1 MPRVITFHD
10 VTITVRSTAGDG
22 VATSETIAAALADIL
37 PSTFEVDLTE
47 GDPERPDDEETETWE
62 ITTAEVG
69 ESVDITE
76 ED

>member
-10 VTITVRSTAGDG
+10 VVVTVKSTGGDG
-22 VATSETIAAALADIL
+22 VATAETIAAALADIL

-47 GDPERPDDEETETWE
+47 GDPERGDEEDTETWE
-62 ITTAEVG
+62 ITDAEVG
-69 ESVDITE
+69 ESVTITD